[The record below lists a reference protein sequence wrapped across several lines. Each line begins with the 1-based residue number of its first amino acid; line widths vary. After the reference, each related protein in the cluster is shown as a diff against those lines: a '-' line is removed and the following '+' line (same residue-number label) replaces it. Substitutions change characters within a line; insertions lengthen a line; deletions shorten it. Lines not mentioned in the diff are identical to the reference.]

1 MSSILIKNMEMP
13 NNCWACACYHHKVND
28 GYYDYDVCRAS
39 GTVFNDGYAS
49 VTGHKDHID
58 PFKQTLDNCPLVPVP
73 PHGRLIDADALLE
86 RFEKEEKAADEHG
99 RDFSF
104 SFKSGGENCTEWWPV
119 QQMLMDA
126 PTIIEA
132 EEGE

>member
-1 MSSILIKNMEMP
+1 MTVLINSKDMP
-13 NNCWACACYHHKVND
+13 ESCDNCGLCGCYVREDGTEENYRCAVTMYPIRDFDKRHK
-28 GYYDYDVCRAS
+28 
-39 GTVFNDGYAS
+39 
-49 VTGHKDHID
+49 
-58 PFKQTLDNCPLVPVP
+58 NCPLVPVP

-126 PTIIEA
+126 PTIIPA
-132 EEGE
+132 EE

>member
-1 MSSILIKNMEMP
+1 MSILIKGMEMP
-13 NNCWACACYHHKVND
+13 KSCGNCFFDTHC
-28 GYYDYDVCRAS
+28 
-39 GTVFNDGYAS
+39 
-49 VTGHKDHID
+49 
-58 PFKQTLDNCPLVPVP
+58 DNWRLRNWGAPPPDDCPLVPVP
-73 PHGRLIDADALLE
+73 PHGRLIDADALMA

-104 SFKSGGENCTEWWPV
+104 SFKSAGENCAQWWSV
-119 QQMLMDA
+119 QQMLFDA